1 MIMRNLFLIA
11 TLCTI
16 CATAF
21 SQIGPNLYYIEFTDK
36 NNTPYSLDNPQE
48 YLSERALDRRN
59 AQGIAIDSLDLP
71 VNPAY
76 IAGLENLGLE
86 IHNISKWLNGAV
98 VRTDDYNLVLQAR
111 NLPYVKET
119 ARFETDT
126 VETSKKVNKTMTV
139 TGNSPSTN
147 ILTPKYTDSEYGYS
161 YNQIALH
168 NGHLLHSEGYKGEGM
183 LIAVTDGGFT
193 NADQMR
199 SLEYLRNSGR
209 IIATRD
215 FAYGGSTVYANHE
228 HGSMVLS
235 IMAAYLPGEY
245 IGCAPEAEYLL
256 ITSESNDY
264 EEIVEEFNWVSAI
277 EYADSMGADLANV
290 SLGYVDFD
298 SQRYNHSADDMDGHT
313 NPSSIAA
320 TIAASR
326 GMMIVVA
333 AGNSGQDENE
343 HIWIGAPSDAYD
355 IVTVGAIDVNQNY
368 APFSSHGFVEENRI
382 KPDIV
387 SVGWDA
393 YADYINDSIAPG
405 SGTSFATPLTTGLIA
420 CFWQKFHEKS
430 RAEIRETLFSAA
442 RPTVPTWEED
452 PTPQLGTPNILTGR
466 GYVDFSLA
474 SEILTG
480 TKTLANDCNI
490 SIYPNP
496 TSNEITICLDNI
508 QNAELNIF
516 SIDGRLLDYRKN
528 VGKELKYDLS
538 HYAKGEYIIIICA
551 GNKVVASQTIIKQ

>member
-1 MIMRNLFLIA
+1 MRKLFLIA

-71 VNPAY
+71 VNPTY

-86 IHNISKWLNGAV
+86 IHNVTKWLNGAV
-98 VRTDDYNLVLQAR
+98 VRTDDYNLVLQTR

-126 VETSKKVNKTMTV
+126 VETSKKVNKTMTA

-298 SQRYNHSADDMDGHT
+298 SQRYNHSAEDMNGHT

-333 AGNSGQDENE
+333 AGNSGMDENG

-430 RAEIRETLFSAA
+430 SAEIRETLFSAA

-466 GYVDFSLA
+466 GYVDFNLA

-528 VGKELKYDLS
+528 VSEELKYDLS
-538 HYAKGEYIIIICA
+538 RYSKGEYVISISA
-551 GNKVVASQTIIKQ
+551 DNKVVASQTIIKQ

>member
-1 MIMRNLFLIA
+1 MIMRKLFLIA
-11 TLCTI
+11 SICTI

-21 SQIGPNLYYIEFTDK
+21 SQIGPNLYYVEFTDK
-36 NNTPYSLDNPQE
+36 NNSPYSLANPQE
-48 YLSERALDRRN
+48 YLSERALERRT

-71 VNPAY
+71 VNPSY
-76 IAGLENLGLE
+76 IEGLENLGLE
-86 IHNISKWLNGAV
+86 IHNVTKWLNGAV
-98 VRTDDYNLVLQAR
+98 VRTDNYNLVLQAR

-119 ARFETDT
+119 SRFEIDT
-126 VETSKKVNKTMTV
+126 VETSKKVNKAMTI

-147 ILTPKYTDSEYGYS
+147 ILSPKYTDSEYGFS

-193 NADQMR
+193 NTDQMR

-209 IIATRD
+209 IVATRD
-215 FAYGGSTVYANHE
+215 FAYDGTTVYDHHA

-235 IMAAYLPGEY
+235 IMAGYLPGEY
-245 IGCAPEAEYLL
+245 IGCAPEASYLL
-256 ITSESNDY
+256 ITSESDDY

-298 SQRYNHSADDMDGHT
+298 SQRYNHSAEDMDGHT

-333 AGNSGQDENE
+333 AGNSGQDENG

-368 APFSSHGFVEENRI
+368 APFSSHGFVDENRI

-393 YADYINDSIAPG
+393 YADYINDSIATG

-430 RAEIRETLFSAA
+430 SAEIRETLFSAA

-452 PTPQLGTPNILTGR
+452 PTPQMGTPNILTGR
-466 GYVDFSLA
+466 GIVDFSRA
-474 SEILTG
+474 SDILTKVE
-480 TKTLANDCNI
+480 TQPDNCNI

-528 VGKELKYDLS
+528 VGNEQKYDLS
-538 HYAKGEYIIIICA
+538 RYAKGEYIISISTD
-551 GNKVVASQTIIKQ
+551 NKVVASQTIIKQ

>member
-1 MIMRNLFLIA
+1 MIMRKLFLIA
-11 TLCTI
+11 TICTI
-16 CATAF
+16 CANVF
-21 SQIGPNLYYIEFTDK
+21 SQIGPNLYYVEFTDK
-36 NNTPYSLDNPQE
+36 YNTPYSLSNPQA
-48 YLSERALDRRN
+48 YLSERAINRRN
-59 AQGIAIDSLDLP
+59 SQGIAIDSLDLP
-71 VNPAY
+71 VNPSY

-86 IHNISKWLNGAV
+86 IHNVSKWLNGAV
-98 VRTDDYNLVLQAR
+98 VRTDNYNLVLQAH

-119 ARFETDT
+119 SRFEIDT
-126 VETSKKVNKTMTV
+126 VETAKKVNKAMTV
-139 TGNSPSTN
+139 TQNSPSSN
-147 ILTPKYTDSEYGYS
+147 ILAPKYTDSEYGHS
-161 YNQIALH
+161 YDQIALH
-168 NGHLLHSEGYKGEGM
+168 NGHVLHSEGFKGEGM

-193 NADQMR
+193 NTDHMR

-209 IIATRD
+209 IVATRD
-215 FAYGGSTVYANHE
+215 FAYDGTTVYDHHE

-235 IMAAYLPGEY
+235 IMAGYLPGEY
-245 IGCAPEAEYLL
+245 IGCAPEASYLL

-326 GMMIVVA
+326 GMIIVVA
-333 AGNSGQDENE
+333 AGNSGEDENG
-343 HIWIGAPSDAYD
+343 HIWIGAPSDAYN

-368 APFSSHGFVEENRI
+368 APFSSHGFVEGNRI

-393 YADYINDSIAPG
+393 YADYINDSIATG

-430 RAEIRETLFSAA
+430 STEIRETLFAAA

-452 PTPQLGTPNILTGR
+452 PTPYLGTPNILTGR
-466 GYVDFSLA
+466 GYIDFSLA
-474 SEILTG
+474 SEILSKVETH
-480 TKTLANDCNI
+480 TSNCNI
-490 SIYPNP
+490 NIYPNP
-496 TSNEITICLDNI
+496 TTDEITICLNND
-508 QNAELNIF
+508 NAELNIF

-528 VGKELKYDLS
+528 VGREFKYDLS
-538 HYAKGEYIIIICA
+538 PYAKGEYIISISA
-551 GNKVVASQTIIKQ
+551 GNKVVAAQTIIKQ

>member
-1 MIMRNLFLIA
+1 MKRLFLIGTFVAICLA
-11 TLCTI
+11 TM
-16 CATAF
+16 A
-21 SQIGPNLYYIEFTDK
+21 QIGPNLYYIEFTDK
-36 NNTPYSLDNPQE
+36 NNSPYSLDNPQE
-48 YLSERALDRRN
+48 YLSERALNRRA

-71 VNPAY
+71 VNPSY

-86 IHNISKWLNGAV
+86 IHNVTKWLNGAV
-98 VRTDDYNLVLQAR
+98 VRTDNYNLVLQAR

-119 ARFETDT
+119 SRFEIDT
-126 VETSKKVNKTMTV
+126 VEATKKVNKTMTA
-139 TGNSPSTN
+139 TGACPNTN
-147 ILTPKYTDSEYGYS
+147 ILKPKFTDSEYGAS
-161 YNQIALH
+161 FPQIALH
-168 NGHLLHSEGYKGEGM
+168 NGHTLHSEGYKGEGM

-193 NADQMR
+193 NADRMR

-209 IIATRD
+209 IVATRD
-215 FAYGGSTVYANHE
+215 FAYDGSTVYDHHA

-235 IMAAYLPGEY
+235 IMAGYLPGEY

-256 ITSESNDY
+256 ITSECDDY

-298 SQRYNHSADDMDGHT
+298 SQRYNHSDEDMNGQT
-313 NPSSIAA
+313 NPSSIGA

-326 GMMIVVA
+326 GMMIIVA
-333 AGNSGQDENE
+333 AGNSGIYENG

-368 APFSSHGFVEENRI
+368 APFSSHGFVDETRI

-387 SVGWDA
+387 SVGWEA
-393 YADYINDSIAPG
+393 YSDYINDSIATG
-405 SGTSFATPLTTGLIA
+405 SGTSFATPLMTGLIA

-430 RAEIRETLFSAA
+430 CAEIRETLFSAA
-442 RPTVPTWEED
+442 RPTNPTWEED

-480 TKTLANDCNI
+480 TKAVANGCNI
-490 SIYPNP
+490 NIYPNP
-496 TSNEITICLDNI
+496 ATNEITISIDKV

-516 SIDGRLLDYRKN
+516 SLDGRLLDYRKN
-528 VGKELKYDLS
+528 IGEELKYDLS
-538 HYAKGEYIIIICA
+538 RYAKGEYIVCITSR
-551 GNKVVASQTIIKQ
+551 NKVVATQTIVKQ

>member
-1 MIMRNLFLIA
+1 MIMRKLFIIA
-11 TLCTI
+11 SICTI

-21 SQIGPNLYYIEFTDK
+21 SQIGPNLYYVEFTDK
-36 NNTPYSLDNPQE
+36 NNSPYSLDNPQE
-48 YLSERALDRRN
+48 YLSERALNRRI
-59 AQGIAIDSLDLP
+59 AQGITIDSLDLP
-71 VNPAY
+71 VNPSY

-86 IHNISKWLNGAV
+86 IHNVSKWLNGAI
-98 VRTDDYNLVLQAR
+98 VRTDNYSLVLQAR

-119 ARFETDT
+119 SRFEIDT
-126 VETSKKVNKTMTV
+126 VETAKKVNKAMMV
-139 TGNSPSTN
+139 TQNSPSTN
-147 ILTPKYTDSEYGYS
+147 ILAPKYSDSEYGVS
-161 YNQIALH
+161 FPQIALH
-168 NGHLLHSEGYKGEGM
+168 NGHILHSEGFKGEGM

-209 IIATRD
+209 IVATRD
-215 FAYGGSTVYANHE
+215 FAYGGTTVYDHHE

-235 IMAAYLPGEY
+235 IMAGYLPGEY

-256 ITSESNDY
+256 ITSEYNDY

-298 SQRYNHSADDMDGHT
+298 SQRYNHSAQDMDGHT
-313 NPSSIAA
+313 NPSSIGA

-333 AGNSGQDENE
+333 AGNSGQDENG

-387 SVGWDA
+387 SVGWEA
-393 YADYINDSIAPG
+393 YADYINDSIATG

-430 RAEIRETLFSAA
+430 SAEIRETLFAAA
-442 RPTVPTWEED
+442 RTTNPTWEED
-452 PTPQLGTPNILTGR
+452 PTPQIGTPNILTGR
-466 GYVDFSLA
+466 GYIDFSLA
-474 SEILTG
+474 SEILS
-480 TKTLANDCNI
+480 KVETLTNDCNI

-496 TSNEITICLDNI
+496 TTDEITIHLDSE
-508 QNAELNIF
+508 NAELNIF

-528 VGKELKYDLS
+528 VNNEFKYDLS
-538 HYAKGEYIIIICA
+538 RYAKGEYIISISV
-551 GNKVVASQTIIKQ
+551 GNKVITAQTIIKQ